1 MKKLKEECSNI
12 NISELT
18 AQSHQKEYLM
28 TLSEKK
34 GELEEAQKNYN
45 RVEETIQEVMINKT
59 KRNKN
64 LMK

>member
-1 MKKLKEECSNI
+1 
-12 NISELT
+12 
-18 AQSHQKEYLM
+18 M